1 VADVSPASPSVAR
14 EDARDELVRITRE
27 IIAHGQAGTIP
38 LTETVHRVPAAL
50 YSDRARWQLEIERVF
65 KRLPLMLAMTAELAN
80 VGDYKALE
88 VVGVPVLIVRGQDRR
103 VRAFVNMC
111 SHRGAQLAAV
121 GRGNAKRFACPYH
134 AWTYGTDG
142 TLTGIFRERE
152 FGEVDHACNGLTPLP
167 ASERAGLIWVT
178 LDPRSNLDVDAFLAG
193 YDRCL
198 AHFGFDKWHFFA
210 SRALEGPN
218 WKIAYDGYMDF
229 YHLPVLHRNSFGAD
243 MFCQAM
249 YHAWGP
255 HQRVSTPST
264 DLAEIPEHEWTDA
277 MLLRGVWT
285 IFPHVSIAGFDG
297 GGRGVM
303 ISQLFPGDS
312 PSTSYTVQNY
322 LMEREPAVDQVE
334 AAHEQF
340 AFLERVVRDEDY
352 ATGLKQQRALASG
365 AKQFVLFGRN
375 EAGGQRFHRFLDELL
390 EIEDADLQRFLVE
403 YAARD
408 R

>member
-1 VADVSPASPSVAR
+1 VADVSPASPSARR

-27 IIAHGQAGTIP
+27 IISYGQAGTIP
-38 LTETVHRVPAAL
+38 LTESVHRVPAAL
-50 YSDRARWQLEIERVF
+50 YGDRSRWQLEIERVF
-65 KRLPLMLAMTAELAN
+65 KRLPLMLAMTAELPD

-121 GRGNAKRFACPYH
+121 GRGHAKRFACPYH

-142 TLTGIFRERE
+142 ALIGVFRERE

-167 ASERAGLIWVT
+167 ASERAGLIWVS
-178 LDPRSNLDVDAFLAG
+178 LDPRSSLDVDAFLAG

-210 SRALEGPN
+210 SRTLEGPN

-229 YHLPVLHRNSFGAD
+229 YHLPILHRNSFGAD

-264 DLAEIPEHEWTDA
+264 DLADVPEDQWSDA
-277 MLLRGVWT
+277 ALLRGVWT

-322 LMEREPAVDQVE
+322 LMEREPPADQVE

-340 AFLERVVRDEDY
+340 AFLEGVVRDEDY

-365 AKQFVLFGRN
+365 AKEFVLFGRN
-375 EAGGQRFHRFLDELL
+375 EGGGQRFHRFLDELL
-390 EIEDADLQRFLVE
+390 EVEDADLQGFLVE